1 MSLPTINDLQAVD
14 PVLTNIL
21 VGYDQSEDRFIADRI
36 FPAVPSEKDSATFY
50 KFDKRYWMNDE
61 MVQRAP
67 GGPYARGDFGVSTD
81 TFTTKQWA
89 LGKDIADEE
98 RSNSQLPMDLETA
111 AVKWLGLKRLIR
123 KERLFSAAAFV
134 TSVWD
139 TDNTTANDWDDY
151 SISDPVSDIITA
163 KMTVSNNTGL
173 EPNTM
178 AMGYIVYAALE
189 NHPDLIDRIKNT
201 QAVTMANVRAALA
214 SIFDVASF
222 LVGKATYNATNEASA
237 MTTGTAI
244 IDDDCLVCHV
254 DPSAGVFGATAGK
267 TFFWNGGGGMGVILR
282 NRVDERDSD
291 LIKSKA
297 QFVHKV
303 VASDLGYFFSDIV

>member
-1 MSLPTINDLQAVD
+1 
-14 PVLTNIL
+14 
-21 VGYDQSEDRFIADRI
+21 
-36 FPAVPSEKDSATFY
+36 
-50 KFDKRYWMNDE
+50 
-61 MVQRAP
+61 
-67 GGPYARGDFGVSTD
+67 
-81 TFTTKQWA
+81 
-89 LGKDIADEE
+89 
-98 RSNSQLPMDLETA
+98 
-111 AVKWLGLKRLIR
+111 
-123 KERLFSAAAFV
+123 
-134 TSVWD
+134 
-139 TDNTTANDWDDY
+139 
-151 SISDPVSDIITA
+151 
-163 KMTVSNNTGL
+163 
-173 EPNTM
+173 
-178 AMGYIVYAALE
+178 
-189 NHPDLIDRIKNT
+189 
-201 QAVTMANVRAALA
+201 MANVRAALA